1 MKSVSDVQIFSNVF
15 VERGK
20 NSGYEK
26 VQRLGEVK
34 TLQDM
39 EKYGYGYFK
48 FTNK

>member
-1 MKSVSDVQIFSNVF
+1 MRCKYSQMFLWKGVRIQC
-15 VERGK
+15 
-20 NSGYEK
+20 YEK

-48 FTNK
+48 LTNK